1 MGFSFWETTMIDQIF
16 ASFDGAFSDNTVRA
30 YRSDWMHYES
40 WCNANG
46 MQIMPAIAENLAA
59 YIKDMA
65 IISYSPLPPSASLVV
80 QLAISPEFMSDW
92 AV

>member
-1 MGFSFWETTMIDQIF
+1 MIDQIF

-46 MQIMPAIAENLAA
+46 MQTMPATAENLAI

-65 IISYSPLPPSASLVV
+65 TTLKSSTIRRRIDSLSSIFS
-80 QLAISPEFMSDW
+80 LSKNPCIFRRT
-92 AV
+92 